1 MSVNDIIKELPH
13 LTSEERQLVISK
25 ALELDDPPL
34 SSLDESL
41 IEERLA
47 AYHQDPKA
55 VIDLDELKRR
65 LLSR

>member
-1 MSVNDIIKELPH
+1 MSVNDIIEELPH
-13 LTSEERQLVISK
+13 LTFEERQLVISK

-34 SSLDESL
+34 SSLDEAL

-47 AYHQDPKA
+47 AYHQDPTA

>member
-1 MSVNDIIKELPH
+1 MSVNDIIEELPH
-13 LTSEERQLVISK
+13 LTFEERQLVISK

-34 SSLDESL
+34 SSLDEAL

-47 AYHQDPKA
+47 EYHQDPTS
-55 VIDLDELKRR
+55 VIDLNELKRR

>member
-1 MSVNDIIKELPH
+1 MSVDDIIKELPH
-13 LTSEERQLVISK
+13 LTFEERQLVISK
-25 ALELDDPPL
+25 ALEIDDPPL
-34 SSLDESL
+34 SSSEIAL

-47 AYHQDPKA
+47 EYHQDPTS

>member
-1 MSVNDIIKELPH
+1 MSVNDIIEELPH
-13 LTSEERQLVISK
+13 LTFEERQVVISK

-34 SSLDESL
+34 SSLDEAL

-47 AYHQDPKA
+47 EYYQDPTS
-55 VIDLDELKRR
+55 VIDLNELKRR